1 MTKTCAIIGCSPMC
15 FPWGFDEEDEG
26 CAALK
31 LILINQ
37 ISKLRGEG
45 CTRFAVSV
53 DCGVG
58 LYAAEI
64 LHGLK
69 ESDEE
74 LKTICYVPYEEQ
86 ATKWTPELRDRYFN
100 ALSTCT
106 EVVNVS
112 FEKTVGCEFK
122 AHLAATKDADTVI
135 AVYDPDDPSCEREA
149 AAATVAEMLNKQILT
164 FDPKAIR
171 LQYWVNNMGYIY
183 FLLPI
188 NAEKRECFTLFG
200 I

>member
-15 FPWGFDEEDEG
+15 FLWGFDEEDEG

-45 CTRFAVSV
+45 CTRFAVSM

-64 LHGLK
+64 LLGLK
-69 ESDEE
+69 GSDDA
-74 LKTICYVPYEEQ
+74 LDTICYVPYEEQ

-100 ALSTCT
+100 ALAACT
-106 EVVNVS
+106 EVVNVDY
-112 FEKTVGCEFK
+112 EKTVDCEFK
-122 AHLAATKDADTVI
+122 AYLEAMKEADAVI
-135 AVYDPDDPSCEREA
+135 AVYDPDDPRCEREA
-149 AAATVAEMLNKQILT
+149 AAVTVAEMLNRQVIT
-164 FDPKAIR
+164 VDPKAIR
-171 LQYWVNNMGYIY
+171 L
-183 FLLPI
+183 F
-188 NAEKRECFTLFG
+188 
-200 I
+200 

>member
-31 LILINQ
+31 LILMNW

-45 CTRFAVSV
+45 YTRFALSV

-69 ESDEE
+69 ESDDALE
-74 LKTICYVPYEEQ
+74 TVCYVPYEEQ

-100 ALSTCT
+100 ALAACT
-106 EVVNVS
+106 EVVNVAY
-112 FEKTVGCEFK
+112 EKTVSCEFK
-122 AHLAATKDADTVI
+122 AHLEAMKKADTLV
-135 AVYDPDDPSCEREA
+135 AVFDPDNPLCEREA
-149 AAATVAEMLNKQILT
+149 AAVAVAEMLHKQILT
-164 FDPKAIR
+164 LDPKAIR
-171 LQYWVNNMGYIY
+171 LQ
-183 FLLPI
+183 
-188 NAEKRECFTLFG
+188 
-200 I
+200 

>member
-45 CTRFAVSV
+45 CTRFAISM

-64 LHGLK
+64 LQGLK
-69 ESDEE
+69 ESDDALE
-74 LKTICYVPYEEQ
+74 TICYIPYEEQ
-86 ATKWTPELRDRYFN
+86 ATKWTPELRERYFN
-100 ALSTCT
+100 ALAACT
-106 EVVNVS
+106 EVVNVAY
-112 FEKTVGCEFK
+112 EKTVGCEFK
-122 AHLAATKDADTVI
+122 AHLEAIKDSDTVI
-135 AVYDPDDPSCEREA
+135 AVYDPDDPRCEREA
-149 AAATVAEMLNKQILT
+149 AAMAVAEVLDKQILLL
-164 FDPKAIR
+164 DPKAIR
-171 LQYWVNNMGYIY
+171 L
-183 FLLPI
+183 
-188 NAEKRECFTLFG
+188 
-200 I
+200 

>member
-15 FPWGFDEEDEG
+15 FPWGFDEEDEE

-37 ISKLRGEG
+37 ISKLRSEG
-45 CTRFAVSV
+45 CTRFAVSM

-69 ESDEE
+69 ETDDALE
-74 LKTICYVPYEEQ
+74 TICYGPYAEQ

-100 ALSTCT
+100 ALAACT
-106 EVVNVS
+106 EGRNAAC
-112 FEKTVGCEFK
+112 EKTVGCEFK
-122 AHLAATKDADTVI
+122 AYLEAVNEAETLI
-135 AVYDPDDPSCEREA
+135 AVYDPDDPRCERETA
-149 AAATVAEMLNKQILT
+149 AVAVAEMLNRQVIT
-164 FDPKAIR
+164 VDPKAIR
-171 LQYWVNNMGYIY
+171 L
-183 FLLPI
+183 
-188 NAEKRECFTLFG
+188 
-200 I
+200 

>member
-45 CTRFAVSV
+45 CTRFAISM

-69 ESDEE
+69 EQDDAIE
-74 LKTICYVPYEEQ
+74 TICYVPYEEQ

-100 ALSTCT
+100 ALAACT
-106 EVVNVS
+106 EVVNAAY
-112 FEKTVGCEFK
+112 EKTVGCEFK
-122 AHLAATKDADTVI
+122 AYLEAINEADTVI
-135 AVYDPDDPSCEREA
+135 AVYDPENPRCERETA
-149 AAATVAEMLNKQILT
+149 AAAVAEVLNKRVLVL
-164 FDPKAIR
+164 DPKAIR
-171 LQYWVNNMGYIY
+171 LS
-183 FLLPI
+183 
-188 NAEKRECFTLFG
+188 
-200 I
+200 

>member
-37 ISKLRGEG
+37 ITRLRGEC
-45 CTRFAVSV
+45 CTRFAVSM
-53 DCGVG
+53 DCGAG

-69 ESDEE
+69 ASDEGLE
-74 LKTICYVPYEEQ
+74 TICYVPYEEQ

-100 ALSTCT
+100 ALAACT
-106 EVVNVS
+106 EVVNMAY
-112 FEKTVGCEFK
+112 EKTVGCEFK
-122 AHLAATKDADTVI
+122 AHLEAMKEADTVI
-135 AVYDPDDPSCEREA
+135 AVYDPDDPLCERETA
-149 AAATVAEMLNKQILT
+149 AAAVAEVLNKRVLVL
-164 FDPKAIR
+164 DPKAIR
-171 LQYWVNNMGYIY
+171 LS
-183 FLLPI
+183 
-188 NAEKRECFTLFG
+188 
-200 I
+200 

>member
-37 ISKLRGEG
+37 ISKLKGEG
-45 CTRFAVSV
+45 CTRFAVSM

-69 ESDEE
+69 EPHDALESV
-74 LKTICYVPYEEQ
+74 CSVPDEEQ

-100 ALSTCT
+100 ALVACT
-106 EVVNVS
+106 EVVNVAY
-112 FEKTVGCEFK
+112 EKTVGCEFK
-122 AHLAATKDADTVI
+122 AYLETIKDADTVI
-135 AVYDPDDPSCEREA
+135 AVYDPDDPLCEREA
-149 AAATVAEMLNKQILT
+149 AAVAVAELLNRQVIT
-164 FDPKAIR
+164 VDPKAIH
-171 LQYWVNNMGYIY
+171 
-183 FLLPI
+183 
-188 NAEKRECFTLFG
+188 LF
-200 I
+200 

>member
-31 LILINQ
+31 LLLINQ
-37 ISKLRGEG
+37 ITRLRGEG
-45 CTRFAVSV
+45 CTRFAFSM

-69 ESDEE
+69 GSEEE
-74 LKTICYVPYEEQ
+74 LKTICCVPCEEQ

-100 ALSTCT
+100 ALAECT
-106 EVVNVS
+106 EVVNVG

-122 AHLAATKDADTVI
+122 AHLEAMKEADTVI
-135 AVYDPDDPSCEREA
+135 AVYDPDDPRCEREA
-149 AAATVAEMLNKQILT
+149 AAAAVAEMLNRQVIT
-164 FDPKAIR
+164 VDPKTIR
-171 LQYWVNNMGYIY
+171 RL
-183 FLLPI
+183 
-188 NAEKRECFTLFG
+188 
-200 I
+200 

>member
-37 ISKLRGEG
+37 ITRLRSEG
-45 CTRFAVSV
+45 CTRFAVSM
-53 DCGVG
+53 DCGAG

-69 ESDEE
+69 EPEEE
-74 LKTICYVPYEEQ
+74 LKTICFVPYEEQ

-106 EVVNVS
+106 EVVNVG

-122 AHLAATKDADTVI
+122 AHLAAIRGAGTVI
-135 AVYDPDDPSCEREA
+135 AVYDSDDPLCEREA
-149 AAATVAEMLNKQILT
+149 AAAAVAEMLNKQILT
-164 FDPKAIR
+164 LVPKATR
-171 LQYWVNNMGYIY
+171 LQ
-183 FLLPI
+183 
-188 NAEKRECFTLFG
+188 
-200 I
+200 

>member
-1 MTKTCAIIGCSPMC
+1 MTKTSAIIGCSPMC

-37 ISKLRGEG
+37 ITRLRGEG
-45 CTRFAVSV
+45 CTRFALSI

-58 LYAAEI
+58 LYVVEI

-74 LKTICYVPYEEQ
+74 IETICYVPYEEQ

-100 ALSTCT
+100 ALAACT
-106 EVVNVS
+106 EVVNVAY
-112 FEKTVGCEFK
+112 EKTVGCEFK
-122 AHLAATKDADTVI
+122 AHLEAINEADTVI
-135 AVYDPDDPSCEREA
+135 AVYDPENPRCERETA
-149 AAATVAEMLNKQILT
+149 AAAVAEVLNKRVLVL
-164 FDPKAIR
+164 DPKAIR
-171 LQYWVNNMGYIY
+171 LS
-183 FLLPI
+183 
-188 NAEKRECFTLFG
+188 
-200 I
+200 